1 MSRRRMDHITALIS
15 PVPMSRSSGTPND
28 IPHTQFLG
36 FPALVTDPT
45 RSSSDSEHL
54 TLLMGMPMRAGAGCE
69 HDVEDVDSL
78 GRQDGVG
85 PDVAGEGGS
94 EVEGL
99 FRFVARV
106 VGDDTRHCGGDENET
121 RLGG

>member
-1 MSRRRMDHITALIS
+1 MACPRIDHITPLIS
-15 PVPMSRSSGTPND
+15 PVPMSRSGGTPND
-28 IPHTQFLG
+28 IAHTQFLG

-45 RSSSDSEHL
+45 RASSDSEHL
-54 TLLMGMPMRAGAGCE
+54 TLLMGVPMSAGAGGE

-106 VGDDTRHCGGDENET
+106 VGDDTGHGGGDEDET
-121 RLGG
+121 RL